1 MNFIHKKI
9 STKHAMEILALEG
22 IHVASNEA
30 AVILEFFHL
39 MSKNYNEPREDEN
52 ARTLKRD
59 RTSKEMG

>member
-9 STKHAMEILALEG
+9 STKQAMEILALQG
-22 IHVASNEA
+22 IQVDSDEAS
-30 AVILEFFHL
+30 VILEFSHL